1 MSFLN
6 PWAITIGAVA
16 LATPLVVHFLTR
28 PRPRPMPLSTIQLVF
43 EAIKQRRS
51 RHRLRDFLVLLLRML
66 AIALIALA
74 IARPQWQNSVI
85 QASNSDVDVARVII
99 LDISQSMEAG
109 RGGNQ
114 PMERARAVADRYLQP
129 QQGLVA
135 GLVLVGARAESVFDQ
150 LSGNLAALRQTVRT
164 ITTRPQAADAFGAI
178 NLAAEMLAKTDPS
191 MKREVILIS
200 DFQRADWGAIR
211 FDALAEDTAV
221 QMESVA
227 LAGSNNLA
235 VLAIRHSVRVVV
247 DEPFTCEVEVGNF
260 SEIEQPIRCSL
271 RLGQTTRTVQ
281 QTLPPGQSMIT
292 FPLEVGEPG
301 WLTGSVQFLTAA
313 DDLPSDDVR
322 PWVLKVATKPKVVL
336 LSGQNAQLRPSAG
349 YYLERAITYLVADAA
364 NSSSLVRMSP
374 RSIDQSTLDAADV
387 VVLDHPGRLSTGLV
401 KNLADALRRGRGIFY
416 VVSELADGVNLQ
428 AIQQQLGAMMQLP
441 VRFVPPAG
449 RRARRGLS
457 VFEVARREPPFAVFG
472 DALDSAFAG
481 VRIGGGL
488 GTEQTEQSLKDRIL
502 AKLSDQSAMLV
513 MTDAGDGKIAVLN
526 ADLDQSNLAVQ
537 APFVPLLG
545 ELIGNLLAR
554 SSAETEADCGQP
566 LVRLMPPSVDLED
579 QLTVRPVGDWPESPE
594 GYGSWEAS
602 PTGVLWQWPRPD
614 QVGAYRVQRAGE
626 TMLAVAVTT
635 PASESDLS
643 TLDAGVIDNTT
654 SSARPLGFRDARDA
668 ADDKDRWWN
677 WLLVACVLGLVSEVV
692 ALRLFRT

>member
-16 LATPLVVHFLTR
+16 LVTPLVVHVLTR
-28 PRPRPMPLSTIQLVF
+28 PRPRPLPLSTIQLVF

-51 RHRLRDFLVLLLRML
+51 RHRLRDLLVLLLRML

-74 IARPQWQNSVI
+74 IARPQWQSSVI
-85 QASNSDVDVARVII
+85 EGANSDVDVARVII
-99 LDISQSMEAG
+99 MDVSQSMEAG

-114 PMERARAVADRYLQP
+114 PIERARAVADRYLQS

-135 GLVLVGARAESVFDQ
+135 GLVLVGARAETVFER
-150 LSGNLAALRQTVRT
+150 LSGNLAVLRQTVRT
-164 ITTRPQAADAFGAI
+164 VDTRPQAADAVAAI
-178 NLAAEMLAKTDPS
+178 NIAAELLSQTNPS
-191 MKREVILIS
+191 MKREVVVIS
-200 DFQRADWGAIR
+200 DFQRTDWGAIR
-211 FDALAEDTAV
+211 FDALAEDTVV

-227 LAGSNNLA
+227 LPESNNLA
-235 VLAIRHSVRVVV
+235 VLAIRHSDRVVV

-271 RLGQTTRTVQ
+271 KLGQTARTVQ
-281 QTLPPGQSMIT
+281 QTLPPGQSMLT
-292 FPLEVGEPG
+292 FRLEIPEPG
-301 WLTGSVQFLTAA
+301 WLTGAVQILTAA
-313 DDLPSDDVR
+313 DDLPADDVR
-322 PWVLKVATKPKVVL
+322 PWVLKVAARPRVVL
-336 LSGQNAQLRPSAG
+336 LSNQNAQLRPSAG
-349 YYLERAITYLVADAA
+349 YYLERAITYIVDEATSGSGLI
-364 NSSSLVRMSP
+364 RMSP
-374 RSIDQSTLDAADV
+374 RSIDQAKLDAADV
-387 VVLDHPGRLSTGLV
+387 VVIDHPGRLSAQLV
-401 KNLADALRRGRGIFY
+401 KNLADSLRRGRGILY
-416 VVSELADGVNLQ
+416 IVSELADGVNLQ
-428 AIQQQLGAMMQLP
+428 AIEQQLGATMQLP

-457 VFEVARREPPFAVFG
+457 VFEVSRRESPFVVFG

-481 VRIGGGL
+481 VRVGGGL

-502 AKLSDQSAMLV
+502 AKLSDQSAMLL

-537 APFVPLLG
+537 PPFLPLLG
-545 ELIGNLLAR
+545 ELIGNLLAP
-554 SSAETEADCGQP
+554 SSAENEADCGLP

-579 QLTVRPVGDWPESPE
+579 QLAVRPIGDWPESPE
-594 GYGSWEAS
+594 GYGNWEAS

-614 QVGAYRVQRAGE
+614 RVGAYGVQRDGE

-643 TLDAGVIDNTT
+643 TLDAGVIDSTT
-654 SSARPLGFRDARDA
+654 DGARPVGFRDARESS
-668 ADDKDRWWN
+668 DDKDHWWN
-677 WLLVACVLGLVSEVV
+677 WLLVACVLGLVGEVV
-692 ALRLFRT
+692 ALRIFRT